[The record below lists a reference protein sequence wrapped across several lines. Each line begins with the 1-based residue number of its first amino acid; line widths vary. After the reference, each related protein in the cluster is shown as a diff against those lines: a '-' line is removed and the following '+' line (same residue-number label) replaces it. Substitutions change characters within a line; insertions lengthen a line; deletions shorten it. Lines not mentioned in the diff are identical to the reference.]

1 MKQPIA
7 KVWYFPSSS
16 GNATYETLQYEDGS
30 ISCNC
35 PGWTRRCTNGV
46 RSCKHTRMVDSD
58 MAGVPAMD
66 YTTGKPQQDMTGAIT
81 KKPAVKIK
89 APKPAP
95 VIPEPELDKKI
106 PTVRHIQWD

>member
-7 KVWYFPSSS
+7 KMWYFSSSS
-16 GNATYETLQYEDGS
+16 GSGTYETLQYEDES

-35 PGWTRRCTNGV
+35 PGWTRRVAIDGS
-46 RSCKHTRMVDSD
+46 RSCKHTRMIESGH
-58 MAGVPAMD
+58 AGVPAMD
-66 YTTGKPQQDMTGAIT
+66 YTTGKPQQDITGVIT

-89 APKPAP
+89 APAKPAS
-95 VIPEPELDKKI
+95 EPEQGKKI